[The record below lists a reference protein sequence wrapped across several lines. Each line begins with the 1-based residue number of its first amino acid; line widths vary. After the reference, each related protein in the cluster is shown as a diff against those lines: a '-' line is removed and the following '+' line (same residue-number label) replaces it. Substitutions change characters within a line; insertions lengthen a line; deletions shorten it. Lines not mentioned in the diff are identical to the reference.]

1 MPDHTQI
8 FEIFLNINV
17 KQFFNQYIEDE
28 SPNSF
33 TKFLEKRGESKIT
46 EMKWTEPNE
55 ENISYNGTKVKL
67 IKQITAEFNVKN
79 TSTMYKMIPT
89 TKYFKLIEQTDTVL
103 RILILNKF
111 SETQYSD
118 THGVE
123 EEWLLQSLPNGKCC
137 VFRATSG
144 VIWYKQTMM
153 KNAIKIDCEK
163 RFVELQAA
171 YKSWI

>member
-46 EMKWTEPNE
+46 EMKWHEPNE
-55 ENISYNGTKVKL
+55 ENSSYNETKVKL

-79 TSTMYKMIPT
+79 TSTMYKMIPS

-111 SETQYSD
+111 SET
-118 THGVE
+118 
-123 EEWLLQSLPNGKCC
+123 
-137 VFRATSG
+137 
-144 VIWYKQTMM
+144 
-153 KNAIKIDCEK
+153 
-163 RFVELQAA
+163 
-171 YKSWI
+171 